1 MTKHKIK
8 KERNMT
14 TFKYIAA
21 ANAAYI
27 FRSVIRRKRTK
38 RFRGVATL
46 TSTRKTNKIK
56 PTEKSSSTV
65 LNEHLMEVFVIIR
78 SFTR

>member
-1 MTKHKIK
+1 
-8 KERNMT
+8 MT

-27 FRSVIRRKRTK
+27 IASWFGGNAQNVS
-38 RFRGVATL
+38 GVATL
-46 TSTRKTNKIK
+46 TNTRKTNKMK
-56 PTEKSSSTV
+56 PPEKSSSTV

-78 SFTR
+78 SFTRWYSRDKGE